1 MALTFPGSPAV
12 DDQTTTGGRTYKWT
26 GYAWDLVGSGI
37 AGPTGASV
45 TGPTGD
51 AGAASTVTGPTG
63 NTGANGTGST
73 GATGSSNTNN
83 LYLWSTFR

>member
-1 MALTFPGSPAV
+1 MALTFPGSPAI

-51 AGAASTVTGPTG
+51 ASTVTGPTG
-63 NTGANGTGST
+63 EAGAAGST